1 MRRRTLSL
9 VAAALVVATG
19 CTAQPGELSASA
31 EKVLKPKVQQVR
43 ETAANGTYSQLV
55 TKVRQLKALVAKEHD
70 AGEVSDSRA
79 AAIIDAADT
88 LVTDARPTPSATPTQ
103 SQTPT
108 PTQSSS
114 SPPPTPSQTP
124 PSPSPS
130 SSASPSPGTTVSIGG
145 IGPH

>member
-1 MRRRTLSL
+1 MRGRTLSL
-9 VAAALVVATG
+9 VAAALVVVTG
-19 CTAQPGELSASA
+19 CSEQPGELSASA

-55 TKVRQLKALVAKEHD
+55 TKVRQLKALVAQERE

-79 AAIIDAADT
+79 AAIVDAADT
-88 LVTDARPTPSATPTQ
+88 LVTDARPTPSATPTP
-103 SQTPT
+103 SETPT

-114 SPPPTPSQTP
+114 PSPTPSQTP
-124 PSPSPS
+124 SSTPS
-130 SSASPSPGTTVSIGG
+130 SSESPSPGTTISIGG